1 MGIYGGI
8 PAAKYLYGVYILCI
22 LSIRYDM
29 IPALAEFMTQPI
41 VDTAM
46 GSITPFTLYTGLVL
60 SILIA
65 GSKQNLINW
74 TYAAS
79 QTTVT
84 TVLFVG
90 IIMLGFLTAGDIV
103 AAEMMGTDP
112 WIINYLVDLAHNP
125 PGLEDFIKSGVNESF
140 MNNSTILE

>member
-46 GSITPFTLYTGLVL
+46 GPITPFTLYTGLVL
-60 SILIA
+60 SILVA

-90 IIMLGFLTAGDIV
+90 IIVLGFLTAGDIV
-103 AAEMMGTDP
+103 TAEMMGTDP

-125 PGLEDFIKSGVNESF
+125 PGLEDLIKSGVNESL

>member
-1 MGIYGGI
+1 
-8 PAAKYLYGVYILCI
+8 
-22 LSIRYDM
+22 M